1 MTAGE
6 KDLFLEE
13 ALGPQHKY
21 GEEKVI
27 IPTIIYSAI
36 SIFGI
41 PGNILTCLTI
51 ITNSYLK
58 TAPNYFIFNLAIV
71 DLITLIIGNV
81 ITNSYVKIY
90 RIIRSKIIY
99 VYLLI
104 IIFYFSYTHG
114 NITLL
119 EKLSNSFRRSRL
131 RFGNCNIRDGKLR
144 FHTHD
149 DCFYN

>member
-1 MTAGE
+1 MSAVE
-6 KDLFLEE
+6 QDRFLEE

-51 ITNSYLK
+51 VTNSYLK

-81 ITNSYVKIY
+81 TTN
-90 RIIRSKIIY
+90 
-99 VYLLI
+99 
-104 IIFYFSYTHG
+104 FYFKMYLIF
-114 NITLL
+114 NM
-119 EKLSNSFRRSRL
+119 
-131 RFGNCNIRDGKLR
+131 IR
-144 FHTHD
+144 
-149 DCFYN
+149 

>member
-1 MTAGE
+1 MKILSKQTFIDHLLLSSLFYSIWAIGRSWGNLTAGE

-51 ITNSYLK
+51 ITNAYLK

-71 DLITLIIGNV
+71 DLITLIIGKV
-81 ITNSYVKIY
+81 KSY
-90 RIIRSKIIY
+90 
-99 VYLLI
+99 
-104 IIFYFSYTHG
+104 FYF
-114 NITLL
+114 
-119 EKLSNSFRRSRL
+119 
-131 RFGNCNIRDGKLR
+131 
-144 FHTHD
+144 
-149 DCFYN
+149 

>member
-81 ITNSYVKIY
+81 MTIFISNIY
-90 RIIRSKIIY
+90 IY
-99 VYLLI
+99 NNMI
-104 IIFYFSYTHG
+104 
-114 NITLL
+114 
-119 EKLSNSFRRSRL
+119 K
-131 RFGNCNIRDGKLR
+131 
-144 FHTHD
+144 
-149 DCFYN
+149 